1 MFHIQL
7 SIPTG
12 IFSGGHLS
20 FTILVLLTIEIC
32 GRCSVART
40 DLGVISHILDQSTD
54 SSSDPLPHSSR
65 VRGISMEI
73 IKRRLDRGLYTRLDV
88 FQEDMFAV
96 FDRARRL
103 SRPDSQTFEDAG
115 EMQMFFISYR

>member
-1 MFHIQL
+1 MNLVGQL
-7 SIPTG
+7 GLIWVQLATYLINLPTRP
-12 IFSGGHLS
+12 
-20 FTILVLLTIEIC
+20 LT
-32 GRCSVART
+32 
-40 DLGVISHILDQSTD
+40 
-54 SSSDPLPHSSR
+54 PLPHSSR